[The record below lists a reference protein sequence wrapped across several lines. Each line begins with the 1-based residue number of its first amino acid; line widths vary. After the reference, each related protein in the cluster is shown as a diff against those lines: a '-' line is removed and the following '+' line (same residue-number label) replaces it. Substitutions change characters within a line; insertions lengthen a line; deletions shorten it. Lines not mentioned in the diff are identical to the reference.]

1 MSHGRRLTFPL
12 FAINF
17 QFSIIEGTTMLS
29 PVIDLSKREIT
40 GFDPRDGSL
49 LEPVVA
55 TTLEELPRLIEAAKA
70 AQPLWA
76 SISAQDRAVMLRRAR
91 ARFVERA
98 ASLVALLCRENGKPE
113 GEAYTS
119 EIIPNIGLFDYW
131 LAEAPKLL
139 QPKPVKLSP
148 LEYPKKR
155 GSISLEPRGVV
166 GLIAP
171 WNYPI
176 SLPLRSLIPAL
187 LAGNA
192 VVFKPSE
199 YAPRVG
205 KEMAALFEGILP
217 EGTLTLVQGGGELGA
232 AMIDH
237 VDYVIF
243 TGSVATGRK
252 VAERAAR
259 RLIPV
264 ALELGGKDAALVLE
278 DADIERAAQ
287 GICWA
292 SFSNAGQNCAAVE
305 RVYVVESVAQ
315 TFINRV
321 TEITQELRLSQDIGP
336 LVHAV
341 QRSLVEGQLAQ
352 ARDAGAQVKYG
363 GQRGPGPG
371 FYLQPTIVLL
381 PQNDQLAL
389 ERDETFGPVMPIRV
403 VKDEAEAVARS
414 NDSRYGL
421 TASVWTRDIAR
432 GEKVAAKLKVGVV
445 TINNHSFTAA
455 LPMAPWSG
463 VNESGSGVTNSARAF
478 EEMCR
483 PKFTLIDASTDAR
496 ELWWYP
502 YNDTLTEIGKALVQ
516 RAKGGVS
523 TVLGMGKALTL
534 LPRRFRRSS

>member
-1 MSHGRRLTFPL
+1 MIAT
-12 FAINF
+12 
-17 QFSIIEGTTMLS
+17 
-29 PVIDLSKREIT
+29 VIDLGKREIA
-40 GFDPRDGSL
+40 GFDPRDGSQ
-49 LEPVVA
+49 LEPVS
-55 TTLEELPRLIEAAKA
+55 TTPIEDLPRLLVTAREAQRVWAKIA
-70 AQPLWA
+70 P
-76 SISAQDRAVMLRRAR
+76 QDRAAMMKRAR
-91 ARFVERA
+91 QRFVERA
-98 ASLVALLCRENGKPE
+98 ADFVALLQRENGKPE

-119 EIIPNIGLFDYW
+119 EIIPNVGLFDYW
-131 LAEAPKLL
+131 LSEAPKLL
-139 QPKPVKLSP
+139 APTPIKLSP
-148 LEYPKKR
+148 LEYPKKK
-155 GSISLEPRGVV
+155 GVITLEPRGVV
-166 GLIAP
+166 GLISP

-192 VVFKPSE
+192 VLFKPSE
-199 YAPRVG
+199 YAPRIG
-205 KEMAALFEGILP
+205 REIASLFEGVLP
-217 EGTLTLVQGGGELGA
+217 EGLLTLVQGGGDLGSA
-232 AMIDH
+232 IIDH
-237 VDYVIF
+237 VEYVIF
-243 TGSVATGRK
+243 TGSVATGKK
-252 VAERAAR
+252 VAEKAAK

-305 RVYVVESVAQ
+305 RVYVVEAVAQ

-321 TEITQELRLSQDIGP
+321 TEITQELRLSHDVGP
-336 LVHAV
+336 LVHAG
-341 QRSLVEGQLAQ
+341 QRAIVEAHIQQ
-352 ARDAGAQVKYG
+352 AKDAGAQIKHG

-371 FYLQPTIVLL
+371 YHLQPTILLL
-381 PQNDQLAL
+381 PENDQLAV

-403 VKDEAEAVARS
+403 VKDEAEAIRRA

-421 TASVWTRDIAR
+421 TASIWTRDLVR
-432 GEKVAAKLKVGVV
+432 GERVSKELNVGVV
-445 TINNHSFTAA
+445 TVNNHSFTAA

-463 VNESGSGVTNSARAF
+463 VHESGAGVTNSARAF

-502 YNDTLTEIGKALVQ
+502 YNETLSEIGKALVQ

-534 LPRRFRRSS
+534 LPRRFRKS

>member
-1 MSHGRRLTFPL
+1 
-12 FAINF
+12 
-17 QFSIIEGTTMLS
+17 MLS
-29 PVIDLSKREIT
+29 PVIDLSRREIN
-40 GFDPRDGSL
+40 GADPRDGSL
-49 LEPVVA
+49 LEPVAA
-55 TTLEELPRLIEAAKA
+55 TMEEELPRLIETAKI
-70 AQPLWA
+70 AQGVWA
-76 SISAQDRAVMLRRAR
+76 SISPQDRAAMLRRAR
-91 ARFVERA
+91 TRFVERSA
-98 ASLVALLCRENGKPE
+98 ELVALLCRENGKPE

-131 LAEAPKLL
+131 LGEAPKLL
-139 QPKPVKLSP
+139 QPTPVRLSP

-155 GSISLEPRGVV
+155 GVITLEPRGVV

-187 LAGNA
+187 LAGNS

-199 YAPRVG
+199 YAPRIG
-205 KEMAALFEGILP
+205 KEISALFDGILP
-217 EGTLTLVQGGGELGA
+217 EGALTLIQGGGELGA
-232 AMIDH
+232 ALIDH

-243 TGSVATGRK
+243 TGSVATGKK
-252 VAERAAR
+252 VAERAAQ

-278 DADIERAAQ
+278 DADLERAAQ

-292 SFSNAGQNCAAVE
+292 SFSNAGQNCSAVE
-305 RVYVVESVAQ
+305 RVYVVASVAQ
-315 TFINRV
+315 TFVNRV
-321 TEITQELRLSQDIGP
+321 TEIARELRLSQDVGP
-336 LVHAV
+336 LVHAG
-341 QRSLVEGQLAQ
+341 QRAIVEAQLTQ
-352 ARDAGAQVKYG
+352 AKEGGALIKHG

-381 PQNDQLAL
+381 PQSDQLAL
-389 ERDETFGPVMPIRV
+389 EREETFGPVMPIRV
-403 VKDEAEAVARS
+403 VKDEAEAIQRA

-421 TASVWTRDIAR
+421 TASVWTRDLAR
-432 GEKVAAKLKVGVV
+432 GERVAAKLKVGVA

-463 VNESGSGVTNSARAF
+463 VKESGAGVTNSARAF

-502 YNDTLTEIGKALVQ
+502 YNETLTEIGKALVQ

-523 TVLGMGKALTL
+523 MVLGMGKALAL